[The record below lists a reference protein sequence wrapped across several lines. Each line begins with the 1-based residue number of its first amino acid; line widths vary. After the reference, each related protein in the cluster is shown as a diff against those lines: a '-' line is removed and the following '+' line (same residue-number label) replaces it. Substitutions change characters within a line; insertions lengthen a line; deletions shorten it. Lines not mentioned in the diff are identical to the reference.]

1 MFVWGGTDANNNT
14 YLNTGAA
21 YSPATNSWTVMPV
34 TAFTPAGRI
43 GHSAVWTGTD
53 MIVWGGKHFTGG
65 SFQYF
70 NDGGSFRTGWNG
82 ITTNGAP
89 SVREGHSAVWTGN
102 EMIIWGGT
110 SLLHRGDGGRYNPTT
125 FTWVEFL
132 IYGAPFERAFHKAFW
147 TGKEMIVWGGSTFS
161 GSTVQLNDGG
171 RYDGTWAPIPAS
183 GGPPAHSGFTAV
195 WTGTE
200 MLLWG
205 GSNFG
210 TDIWAFKPNTSM
222 FLYQRP

>member
-1 MFVWGGTDANNNT
+1 
-14 YLNTGAA
+14 
-21 YSPATNSWTVMPV
+21 
-34 TAFTPAGRI
+34 
-43 GHSAVWTGTD
+43 

-70 NDGGSFRTGWNG
+70 NDGGRFRTGWG
-82 ITTNGAP
+82 SGPAIPTNGAP
-89 SVREGHSAVWTGN
+89 SAREGHTAVWTGN

-110 SLLHRGDGGRYNPTT
+110 SGAYFNNGGRYNPTNNTWEDFLT
-125 FTWVEFL
+125 F
-132 IYGAPFERAFHKAFW
+132 GAPAERAVHKAFW
-147 TGKEMIVWGGSTFS
+147 TGKDMIVWGGSTFS
-161 GSTVQLNDGG
+161 GTTVQLNDGG

-183 GGPPAHSGFTAV
+183 GGPPVHSGFAAV